1 MKHQFSQ
8 FQLHNIYE
16 FLCSSSSG
24 SCSLYFLFWVG
35 GKDWM
40 SSCTNRSQ
48 VNNLSTSTAY
58 MQSTDFEQQVSLSF
72 QLIAIL
78 MPCQKIFIWMSKIVA
93 GSAFGI
99 MFLLLLKIKG
109 FTLQQKAVKIE
120 CHFLSFVLFCFFVF
134 FVFFFP
140 YLQSFIMLVGGF
152 IFLDVNNNCNE
163 VWFIPEETVSHKI
176 FKC

>member
-1 MKHQFSQ
+1 
-8 FQLHNIYE
+8 
-16 FLCSSSSG
+16 
-24 SCSLYFLFWVG
+24 
-35 GKDWM
+35 
-40 SSCTNRSQ
+40 
-48 VNNLSTSTAY
+48 
-58 MQSTDFEQQVSLSF
+58 
-72 QLIAIL
+72 
-78 MPCQKIFIWMSKIVA
+78 MSKIVA

-120 CHFLSFVLFCFFVF
+120 CHFLSIFF
-134 FVFFFP
+134 FFFP

>member
-8 FQLHNIYE
+8 FQLHSLYE

-24 SCSLYFLFWVG
+24 SCSLYFLFCVG

-58 MQSTDFEQQVSLSF
+58 MQSTDFEWQVSLSF

-120 CHFLSFVLFCFFVF
+120 CHFLSFVLFFFSLPPIVHY
-134 FVFFFP
+134 VSWR
-140 YLQSFIMLVGGF
+140 LH
-152 IFLDVNNNCNE
+152 FLGC
-163 VWFIPEETVSHKI
+163 K
-176 FKC
+176 